1 MQLFR
6 KLAGNIFFK
15 IILAFIALSFV
26 LFGVSGFILSGPS
39 SWVAKIGGKTI
50 SQTAFMKEMQK
61 NRDMILQANKGE
73 EALKYLESE
82 QFKSDILN
90 RMVNA
95 VIIEKLSDNLGVQ
108 ASKNLILQE
117 VAKDQNFKD
126 KDGKFD
132 RSAFQNFLK
141 KNGINEEQYVKIV
154 QDEVVASIVVQSLAA
169 AAPADAR
176 SASANAEFKQQTR
189 FADVVKITMS
199 NIAKVAAPSE
209 ADLNSFF
216 EKNKQNYAA
225 PEMRKVSYL
234 KFSRKDF
241 AKDMAVSDEEIA
253 AEYEKNKDQF
263 QRPESRNLYHV
274 LFDNEAS
281 AKEFVQKLDAAIGSD
296 KSKLGSE
303 FAKLAKEIQ
312 KKSQKDIALNKVT
325 QKDIIP
331 ELANVI
337 FKLAVNERS
346 DSVKSP
352 LGFHVFLLN
361 EIIKSQPIA
370 LAEVKDMIKTQLL
383 EGKQDKVLQDKVS
396 EIDDAIL
403 ASNSLSE
410 AAQKFSLKINSNPVL
425 INQTGQDNK
434 GVEVSEIKSLEG
446 FAANAFATAKDQA
459 SKLFYSKTSDEF
471 YSVKVEE
478 IEVAHE
484 KKLEEVKSQAMADLS
499 AKIQYEKLQEFA
511 TKVGDE
517 IHKNPS
523 EISQIAAKY
532 KLSVERNKEFPRIFY
547 INYQGR
553 QIPYASKFLE
563 ELFNVKVG
571 EATGINSQG
580 IQEFTIGVLRSIK
593 QPAIGEAQIAN
604 AKKEAENAFR
614 NEVAQGYNSFML
626 KKYPIKVND
635 KFFAKKEEEG
645 K

>member
-61 NRDMILQANKGE
+61 NREMILQANKGE

-199 NIAKVAAPSE
+199 NTAKVTAPSE

-281 AKEFVQKLDAAIGSD
+281 AKEFVQKLDAAAGSD
-296 KSKLGSE
+296 KLNLSSE

-325 QKDIIP
+325 QKDIMP

-383 EGKQDKVLQDKVS
+383 QGRQDKVLQAKVS

-446 FAANAFATAKDQA
+446 FAANAFATAKGQA

-563 ELFNVKVG
+563 ELFSVKVG

-593 QPAIGEAQIAN
+593 QPSIGEAQIAN

-635 KFFAKKEEEG
+635 KFFAKKEE